1 MAQGNIDTVRSLMEA
16 MKRDDVDAMGRLAHA
31 DYEFHTT
38 SALPGADVYTGL
50 PAVMAFSREFNDTW
64 ETFSIEEQQVSCG
77 EDKVVILGR
86 VKAKGKASGVVL
98 ETPIGYV
105 HTLREEKLARTE
117 VFFDH
122 EAALAAAGLAAS
134 S

>member
-1 MAQGNIDTVRSLMEA
+1 MAHGNIETVRSLMEA

-38 SALPGADVYTGL
+38 SALPGADIYRGL
-50 PAVMAFSREFNDTW
+50 QAVMTFSRAFNDTW
-64 ETFSIEEQQVSCG
+64 ETFSIEAQQVSRG

-98 ETPIGYV
+98 ETSIAYV

-122 EAALAAAGLAAS
+122 DAALRAAGLAAS